1 MQISVFT
8 TRACAQCE
16 STKRLM
22 TKLGIRFDEM
32 ALEQHPEQL
41 EAFKEAGHL
50 QAPIVLADGQVWSGF
65 RYEKIQSLARKLFGE
80 NRDS

>member
-8 TRACAQCE
+8 TRACVQCE

-65 RYEKIQSLARKLFGE
+65 RYDKIQSLAHRLFGE